1 VAIVIRF
8 FVPGTPAPKGS
19 PRVIT
24 RGRGGH
30 PLPFPRVLSDSP
42 ATDAWAA
49 CVTLFA
55 RQAMRGREP
64 WADAALDVLLVFGL
78 ARPLTHYGTGKNE
91 QVIRASAPAAPQT
104 KPDIDKLTRTTL
116 DALQG
121 PVFDEDSR
129 IVRLEAIKIYA
140 ARGCETGAVIVVRA
154 AADVAIAEAGIAFDR
169 DARAFI
175 QSGVSR
181 ERSAT

>member
-1 VAIVIRF
+1 MIRF

-19 PRVIT
+19 PRVIM

-42 ATDAWAA
+42 RTDAWAA
-49 CVTLFA
+49 CVRLFA
-55 RQAMRGREP
+55 QQAMRGRTP
-64 WADAALDVLLVFGL
+64 WADAALAVDLVFGL
-78 ARPLTHYGTGKNE
+78 ARPRMHFGTGKNE
-91 QVIRASAPAAPQT
+91 RALRVGAPAAPAV

-129 IVRLEAIKIYA
+129 IVHLVASKSYASLGRETGVIVSIQA
-140 ARGCETGAVIVVRA
+140 AREM
-154 AADVAIAEAGIAFDR
+154 AIAELGIEFDR
-169 DARAFI
+169 AAREFI
-175 QSGVSR
+175 QGGASR
-181 ERSAT
+181 RNGGAA